1 MPSNFGGSA
10 FVSRGGSFPVSVKV
24 RRALGKW
31 MQAGVMEEGVISYPE
46 RGSPQGGVVTPPTML
61 QNIV

>member
-1 MPSNFGGSA
+1 MDKSHLNA
-10 FVSRGGSFPVSVKV
+10 FRDQRVRDGVI

-46 RGSPQGGVVTPPTML
+46 RAARRVA
-61 QNIV
+61 